1 MSKWNKWKLV
11 HRETQLTFKQ
21 FIKTNKV
28 RTSTD
33 YMIDW
38 SKSKVTPVLLENGI
52 PAVYNHEPYYPSLTF
67 LYNKDWEVIL
77 K

>member
-1 MSKWNKWKLV
+1 MSKWKLV

-38 SKSKVTPVLLENGI
+38 SKK
-52 PAVYNHEPYYPSLTF
+52 
-67 LYNKDWEVIL
+67 
-77 K
+77 